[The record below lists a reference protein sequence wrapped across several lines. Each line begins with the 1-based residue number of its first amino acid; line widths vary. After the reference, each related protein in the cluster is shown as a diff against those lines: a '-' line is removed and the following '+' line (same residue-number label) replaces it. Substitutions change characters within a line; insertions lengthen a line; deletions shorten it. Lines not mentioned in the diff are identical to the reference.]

1 MFLINSNVT
10 RAKCHN
16 NEGHDEGCGKN
27 VSYLDRCVMGGRG
40 GGGKNRMSASW
51 PLWGRERISQYT
63 SVKKN
68 HSLFD
73 FSF

>member
-27 VSYLDRCVMGGRG
+27 VSYLDRCVMGGG
-40 GGGKNRMSASW
+40 GGQKQDVRLMAVVGKGEDYSIYFS
-51 PLWGRERISQYT
+51 E
-63 SVKKN
+63 KN

>member
-27 VSYLDRCVMGGRG
+27 VSYLDRCVMGGG
-40 GGGKNRMSASW
+40 GGAKTGC
-51 PLWGRERISQYT
+51 PPHGRCGEGRGLVNILQ
-63 SVKKN
+63 
-68 HSLFD
+68 
-73 FSF
+73 